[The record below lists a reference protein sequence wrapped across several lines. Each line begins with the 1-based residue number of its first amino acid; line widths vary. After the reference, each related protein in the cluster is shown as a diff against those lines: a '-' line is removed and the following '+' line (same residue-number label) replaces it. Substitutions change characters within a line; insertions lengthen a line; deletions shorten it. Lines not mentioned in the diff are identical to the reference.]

1 MWRVQ
6 LRYTKNIFQMK
17 KILRKWD
24 RFKLGHKLHQLQKR
38 YKRARL
44 NGYTEKMD
52 EYKRRV
58 EELKDKLKQIK

>member
-6 LRYTKNIFQMK
+6 LHYTKNIFQMK
-17 KILRKWD
+17 KVLRKFD

-52 EYKRRV
+52 EYKRRM
-58 EELKDKLKQIK
+58 EEIKEKLKHVK